1 MGECGCGDGFGM
13 WQFPGPEGTVYTF
26 DLYYG
31 CAGCANAVGITLHRY
46 QGEAAEDCPVAG
58 VDAMPWRTPG
68 PARLDG
74 TDWGYSCCTPPLID
88 PETLAD
94 DIVEALGDLDC
105 TFDGEQYKLSELL
118 QTESDLLYDV
128 IARNMERTF
137 CAWLEAMKA
146 ARAREAEAEAGNGTA
161 TESG

>member
-13 WQFPGPEGTVYTF
+13 WQLPGPEGTVYTF

-46 QGEAAEDCPVAG
+46 QGEAAEECLPSDDV
-58 VDAMPWRTPG
+58 PWRTPG
-68 PARLDG
+68 PANVDG
-74 TDWGYSCCTPPLID
+74 TDWDWGYSCCTPPLID
-88 PETLAD
+88 PETLVQ
-94 DIVEALGDLDC
+94 DILEALGDLDC
-105 TFDGEQYKLSELL
+105 VDEGERYKLSELL
-118 QTESDLLYDV
+118 ESDLLYDV

-146 ARAREAEAEAGNGTA
+146 ARAREAEAGNGKT
-161 TESG
+161 TEGG